1 MTTGDRERG
10 RKREANSKRVRE
22 ERDAE
27 EAQKAVTITRI
38 SQSITDHR
46 SQRTRE
52 KEKERE
58 REKGIKRE

>member
-1 MTTGDRERG
+1 MTTGDRESSRG

-38 SQSITDHR
+38 SQSIKGHR
-46 SQRTRE
+46 SQRDGE
-52 KEKERE
+52 
-58 REKGIKRE
+58 